1 MNRKKLRRSTDEKR
15 IAGVAAGLANFFD
28 VDVVLIR
35 LIFVLMLL
43 PGGVPGIAVY
53 FICWLVIPE
62 EK

>member
-43 PGGVPGIAVY
+43 PGKD
-53 FICWLVIPE
+53 FM
-62 EK
+62 